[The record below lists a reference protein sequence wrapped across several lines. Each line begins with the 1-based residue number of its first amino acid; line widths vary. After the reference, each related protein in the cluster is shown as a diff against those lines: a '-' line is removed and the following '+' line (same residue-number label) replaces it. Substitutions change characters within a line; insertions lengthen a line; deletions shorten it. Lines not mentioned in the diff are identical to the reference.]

1 VARKH
6 HYKRRTKADAHEIDV
21 TTFLNLMVVLV
32 PFLLI
37 TAVFSR
43 LTIVELDL
51 PSAASGPNNTPDT
64 FRVEVVVR
72 EEGIEIS
79 NGSAVIATIPKKED
93 EFDLETLSDFM
104 VMLKRQYPSH
114 DAASV
119 LMEPQIPY
127 DYLIQVMD
135 VVRSVELLL
144 TVRSRC
150 SCTRCFPRFP
160 LEMHREKFSP
170 NKTHVTQ
177 PGENYEDEPDVPD
190 GRVYHPRFL
199 PAREFRLCRNPRG
212 AKKRLVAG
220 IQGRIETP
228 RDRSHFR

>member
-1 VARKH
+1 MARKH

-51 PSAASGPNNTPDT
+51 PSAASPSNHRPDT
-64 FRVEVVVR
+64 FRVEVIVR

-79 NGSAVIATIPKKED
+79 NGTAIIASIPKKED

-104 VMLKRQYPSH
+104 VMLKQQYPSH

-119 LMEPQIPY
+119 LMEAQIPY

-135 VVRSVELLL
+135 VVRSVELPVQGQDVADGQAVVDGQEVADGQEQMQLYAL
-144 TVRSRC
+144 
-150 SCTRCFPRFP
+150 
-160 LEMHREKFSP
+160 FSEISVGDAP
-170 NKTHVTQ
+170 
-177 PGENYEDEPDVPD
+177 
-190 GRVYHPRFL
+190 
-199 PAREFRLCRNPRG
+199 
-212 AKKRLVAG
+212 
-220 IQGRIETP
+220 
-228 RDRSHFR
+228 